1 MNKRL
6 EELNKLVSE
15 HVGTNK
21 RADEKLFQLGVE
33 LGRELQKLGIENY
46 RLPFFE
52 NQSQSV
58 NAEKAKRDYIKQLNV
73 KVLNQVAKAVRG
85 HIEEYGALTFNASY
99 RRSSSDKLDDDIG
112 LRHGIK
118 HTRTSQS
125 QVGGDIELYFSFVGK
140 LAEHFTKNNVS
151 PQFEV
156 TLDSSSGE
164 DNETVYEVDD
174 ECYPFRSAYCGL
186 NALDE
191 KQSVEFVK
199 SFCEDFDK
207 NLTMH
212 YMSVK

>member
-73 KVLNQVAKAVRG
+73 KVLNQVAKA
-85 HIEEYGALTFNASY
+85 AF
-99 RRSSSDKLDDDIG
+99 
-112 LRHGIK
+112 
-118 HTRTSQS
+118 
-125 QVGGDIELYFSFVGK
+125 
-140 LAEHFTKNNVS
+140 
-151 PQFEV
+151 
-156 TLDSSSGE
+156 
-164 DNETVYEVDD
+164 
-174 ECYPFRSAYCGL
+174 PFFHR
-186 NALDE
+186 
-191 KQSVEFVK
+191 
-199 SFCEDFDK
+199 
-207 NLTMH
+207 
-212 YMSVK
+212 

>member
-6 EELNKLVSE
+6 EELNKLLSE
-15 HVGTNK
+15 YVGKNK
-21 RADEKLFQLGVE
+21 RADERLFQIGVE
-33 LGRELQKLGIENY
+33 LGRELQRLEIENY

-58 NAEKAKRDYIKQLNV
+58 NAEKAKRGYIDKLNV
-73 KVLNQVAKAVRG
+73 KALSQVAKAVRA
-85 HIEEYGALTFNASY
+85 HIQEYGALTFNASY
-99 RRSSSDKLDDDIG
+99 HRSDDEKLDDDIG

-156 TLDSSSGE
+156 TLYNSSGE
-164 DNETVYEVDD
+164 DYETVDEVDD
-174 ECYPFRSAYCGL
+174 EFYPFGNAHCGL
-186 NALDE
+186 NLLNE
-191 KQSVEFVK
+191 SQSVEFVK
-199 SFCEDFDK
+199 GFCEDFDK
-207 NLTMH
+207 HLTMH